1 MFAKHGRS
9 SASFCVGF
17 LFVMKMYLD
26 RMVSLLPAVFL
37 SFDSVVSDDDSSKHW
52 PGFRGGGNSI
62 ASVQTLPERW
72 SDGSVA
78 WRAALPRSG
87 QSSPVIWD
95 DRLFTTSA
103 EGANKETLHI
113 LCHDLETGL
122 ELWRRE
128 LRNSVPEKVTD
139 YISRAAPTPAVDEK
153 RVYALFE
160 SGDLASLTHE
170 GKTVWKRN
178 LSRDYGPFEGNHGQ
192 GSSPV
197 LSSRGLVVV
206 MDHKGDSFIASFA
219 KNTGKTLWKTPRPTS
234 SAWASPVIRRRADG
248 IEEIVC
254 SASNTVAGYDPA
266 RGTLLWNFND
276 IAGNNVPTA
285 TAFGKW
291 IFVGSSSK
299 NNSLLLRLENGQP
312 EIVWKAAEAS
322 SSFGSPLVHNDRVY
336 LVNKAGV
343 LFCYALE
350 SGRLLFDRRL
360 PSSTWASPLGA
371 GDQIWFFCKEGSTVV
386 MESADTPKVLSTAS
400 LKVDE
405 KDRVYGYAVAS
416 GKFVFRLGAELIC
429 ISQ

>member
-1 MFAKHGRS
+1 
-9 SASFCVGF
+9 
-17 LFVMKMYLD
+17 
-26 RMVSLLPAVFL
+26 MVSLLPAVFL
-37 SFDSVVSDDDSSKHW
+37 SFGEVVSDDAPAKHW
-52 PGFRGGGNSI
+52 PGFRGGGNSV

-72 SDGSVA
+72 DDGSVA
-78 WRAALPRSG
+78 WRAALPGSG
-87 QSSPVIWD
+87 QSSPVIWG
-95 DRLFTTSA
+95 DRLFSTSA
-103 EGANKETLHI
+103 EGANKETLHV
-113 LCHDLETGL
+113 LCHDLEIGS
-122 ELWRRE
+122 ELWCRE
-128 LRNSVPEKVTD
+128 FHNSVPKKTSR
-139 YISRAAPTPAVDEK
+139 YISRSAPTPAVDKK

-170 GKTVWKRN
+170 GQTVWKRN

-219 KNTGKTLWKTPRPTS
+219 KNTGKSLWKTPRNTS
-234 SAWASPVIRRRADG
+234 SAWSSPVILRRVNG
-248 IEEIVC
+248 SEEIVC
-254 SASNTVAGYDPA
+254 SASNTVASYDPA

-285 TAFGKW
+285 TAFGRW

-312 EIVWKAAEAS
+312 KIAWKAAQAS
-322 SSFGSPLVHNDRVY
+322 SSFGSPLIHNGRVY
-336 LVNKAGV
+336 LINKAGV
-343 LFCYALE
+343 LFCYALK

-360 PSSTWASPLGA
+360 PDSTWASPLGA
-371 GDQIWFFCKEGSTVV
+371 GNRIWLFCKDGSTVV

-400 LKVDE
+400 LKVAGN
-405 KDRVYGYAVAS
+405 DRVYGYAVAS
-416 GKFVFRLGAELIC
+416 DKFVFRLGAELIC

>member
-1 MFAKHGRS
+1 M
-9 SASFCVGF
+9 
-17 LFVMKMYLD
+17 
-26 RMVSLLPAVFL
+26 
-37 SFDSVVSDDDSSKHW
+37 
-52 PGFRGGGNSI
+52 

-72 SDGSVA
+72 DDGSVA
-78 WRAALPRSG
+78 WRAALPGSG
-87 QSSPVIWD
+87 QSSPVIWG
-95 DRLFTTSA
+95 DRLFSTSA
-103 EGANKETLHI
+103 EVANKETLHV
-113 LCHDLETGL
+113 LCHDLETGS

-128 LRNSVPEKVTD
+128 FHNSVPKKTSR
-139 YISRAAPTPAVDEK
+139 YISRSAPTPAVHKK

-170 GKTVWKRN
+170 GQTVWKRN

-219 KNTGKTLWKTPRPTS
+219 KNTGKTLWKTPRNTS
-234 SAWASPVIRRRADG
+234 SAWASPGIRRRANG
-248 IEEIVC
+248 GEEIVC

-285 TAFGKW
+285 TAFGRW

-312 EIVWKAAEAS
+312 KIAWKAAQAS
-322 SSFGSPLVHNDRVY
+322 SSFGSPLIHNGRVY
-336 LVNKAGV
+336 LINKAGV
-343 LFCYALE
+343 LFCYALK
-350 SGRLLFDRRL
+350 SGQLLFDRRL
-360 PSSTWASPLGA
+360 PDSTWASPLGA
-371 GDQIWFFCKEGSTVV
+371 GNRIWFFCKDGSTVV

-400 LKVDE
+400 LKVAGN
-405 KDRVYGYAVAS
+405 DRVYGYAVAS

-429 ISQ
+429 IGQ